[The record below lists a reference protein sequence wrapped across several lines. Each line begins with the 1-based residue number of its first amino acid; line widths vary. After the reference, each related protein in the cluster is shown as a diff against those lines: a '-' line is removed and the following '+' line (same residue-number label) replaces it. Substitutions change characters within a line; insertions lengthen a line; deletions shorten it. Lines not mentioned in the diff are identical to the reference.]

1 MPSSLRLAI
10 AAAVALV
17 ALPALRADAQAPA
30 EDAVPGPPPEREQ
43 RHYVVERVVLNGLAH
58 TNPAEVR
65 RRILVEE
72 GDVLDDDDV
81 LLSRL
86 RLLQLGW
93 FARVETRV
101 ERGSE
106 RGKVLLV
113 FDLTERNTLLVS
125 DLVFGS
131 TEPQPFYA
139 GLGLSQQNFLG
150 RGLGLSGAFAYG
162 GSPHGRPADP
172 ARFALRGAFFAPDLE
187 IPGLPPIVLG
197 LSGLWLRGE
206 ELACATPDCDAY
218 DDAFGDAP
226 RTRYRRA
233 GGEVT
238 IGFRPGP
245 FERLLAGYRVE
256 AVRSEEL
263 AGTRGADGRR
273 PFLVPGRSLVSAV
286 TGAWE
291 LDTRDD
297 FFFPTEGWRSLFQLT
312 FASRLLGGDYEYSR
326 YSLQVES
333 AYALFGLPLRA
344 QAMIGA
350 VQGAAPFFDR
360 FYAADH
366 AYFAV
371 GPALGRA
378 LELNF
383 STDSRY
389 DAFLATLGLEY
400 AIPLWSEGAFFQR
413 GYLALGARGLYS
425 SDELGGSRT
434 AVSDLP
440 VSFDVAL
447 RFDTPVGTFN
457 ASIGY
462 ALDNVL

>member
-1 MPSSLRLAI
+1 M
-10 AAAVALV
+10 VALALA
-17 ALPALRADAQAPA
+17 ALPAFSAVAQAPVEA
-30 EDAVPGPPPEREQ
+30 PAARTSFAKPG
-43 RHYVVERVVLNGLAH
+43 RHYVVERVVLNGLSH
-58 TNPAEVR
+58 TSEREVR
-65 RRILVEE
+65 RRIYVEE
-72 GDVLDDDDV
+72 GDILDEEDV

-101 ERGSE
+101 ERGTE

-131 TEPQPFYA
+131 TAPQPFYA

-162 GSPHGRPADP
+162 GSPHGRPDDP

-187 IPGLPPIVLG
+187 ISGLPPVVLG

-206 ELACATPDCDAY
+206 ELACDTAECDAY
-218 DDAFGDAP
+218 DDDFGDAP

-233 GGEVT
+233 GGELTV
-238 IGFRPGP
+238 GFRSGP

-256 AVRSEEL
+256 SVRSEEL
-263 AGTRGADGRR
+263 RGTRGGEGAR
-273 PFLVPGRSLVSAV
+273 PYVLPGRSLLSAL
-286 TGAWE
+286 TGSWE

-297 FFFPTEGWRSLFQLT
+297 FFFPTEGQRATVHLT
-312 FASRLLGGDYEYSR
+312 FASELFGGDYEYSR
-326 YSLQVES
+326 YVLQVET

-344 QAMIGA
+344 QAFVGA
-350 VQGAAPFFDR
+350 VQGDAPFFDR

-366 AYFAV
+366 SYFAV

-400 AIPLWSEGAFFQR
+400 AIPLWWKGEFFQR
-413 GYLALGARGLYS
+413 GHLALGARGLFS
-425 SDELGGSRT
+425 SDELGGGRT
-434 AVSDLP
+434 PVSDLP
-440 VSFDVAL
+440 FSLDVAL

-457 ASIGY
+457 ASVGY
-462 ALDNVL
+462 ALDNFL

>member
-1 MPSSLRLAI
+1 MPYTKRLAMV
-10 AAAVALV
+10 AAAALAV
-17 ALPALRADAQAPA
+17 LPVLRAAAQAPA
-30 EDAVPGPPPEREQ
+30 EAVVGVAPNDEK

-162 GSPHGRPADP
+162 GSPNGRPADP

-187 IPGLPPIVLG
+187 IAGLPPIVLG

-206 ELACATPDCDAY
+206 ELACAAPECAAY

-226 RTRYRRA
+226 RTQYRRA
-233 GGEVT
+233 GGELTV
-238 IGFRPGP
+238 GFRPGP

-256 AVRSEEL
+256 AVRSDEL
-263 AGTRGADGRR
+263 SGARGGEGRR
-273 PFLVPGRSLVSAV
+273 PFLIPGQSLVSAI

-297 FFFPTEGWRSLFQLT
+297 FFFPREGWRSLFQLT

-326 YSLQVES
+326 YSFQVET

-344 QAMIGA
+344 QATVGA

-366 AYFAV
+366 SYFAV

-389 DAFLATLGLEY
+389 DAFLAALGVEY
-400 AIPLWSEGAFFQR
+400 AVPVWSAGTFFQR
-413 GYLALGARGLYS
+413 GYLAFGARALYS
-425 SDELGGSRT
+425 SDELGGSST
-434 AVSDLP
+434 QVSDLP
-440 VSFDVAL
+440 FSVDVAL

-457 ASIGY
+457 ASFGY

>member
-1 MPSSLRLAI
+1 MPSLP
-10 AAAVALV
+10 VALV
-17 ALPALRADAQAPA
+17 ALALAALPAFGALAQAPA
-30 EDAVPGPPPEREQ
+30 GPPAVEVAPEEGT
-43 RHYVVERVVLNGLAH
+43 RHYVVERVVLNGLSH
-58 TNPAEVR
+58 TSEREVR
-65 RRILVEE
+65 RRIFVEE
-72 GDVLDDDDV
+72 GDVLDDEDV

-101 ERGSE
+101 ERGTE

-113 FDLTERNTLLVS
+113 FDLTERNTVLVS

-131 TEPQPFYA
+131 TDPQPFYA

-162 GSPHGRPADP
+162 GSPHGRPEDP

-197 LSGLWLRGE
+197 MSGLWLRGE
-206 ELACATPDCDAY
+206 ELACETADCDAY
-218 DDAFGDAP
+218 DDDFGDAP

-233 GGEVT
+233 GGELTV
-238 IGFRPGP
+238 GFRPGP

-263 AGTRGADGRR
+263 SGARGGEGSR
-273 PFLVPGRSLVSAV
+273 PYLVPGRSLVSAI

-297 FFFPTEGWRSLFQLT
+297 FFFPTEGQRALLHLT
-312 FASRLLGGDYEYSR
+312 FASRLFGGDYEYSR
-326 YSLQVES
+326 YTLQFET
-333 AYALFGLPLRA
+333 AYALLGLPLRA
-344 QAMIGA
+344 QAFVGA

-360 FYAADH
+360 FYAADYS
-366 AYFAV
+366 YFAV

-400 AIPLWSEGAFFQR
+400 AIPLWSEGRFFQR
-413 GYLALGARGLYS
+413 GHLALGARGLYS

-434 AVSDLP
+434 SVSDLP
-440 VSFDVAL
+440 FSLDVAL